1 MGKIWETDAP
11 VLIIDIWKTDGF
23 PGKVFINCGLSWI
36 SISFR
41 IYMTIHI
48 IPYLYMTIPGIFH
61 IIPWHS
67 IVDGHSFHGFSISMF
82 DWLLEGKP
90 SVPQLLPQPSPP
102 PRQALPRCHA
112 HQWAPAPVERQG
124 DWTWTWKW
132 LKGAPI
138 LAISIEKLMID
149 LSGLRGALVSDN
161 PPIYFNGKF
170 IGQIIQCLD
179 KAMEKK
185 GLRRTWWCLF
195 RRTLTSKWLRMRELQ
210 LKLSRFCTPDLNDT

>member
-36 SISFR
+36 FHI
-41 IYMTIHI
+41 IPYLYMTIHI
-48 IPYLYMTIPGIFH
+48 IPYLYIWQSLEF
-61 IIPWHS
+61 S
-67 IVDGHSFHGFSISMF
+67 RSFHDIPLLMVIPFMDFPYLYSIA
-82 DWLLEGKP
+82 GRRP
-90 SVPQLLPQPSPP
+90 SVPQLLPPSPP

-112 HQWAPAPVERQG
+112 HQWAPAAVERQG

-149 LSGLRGALVSDN
+149 LSGLRDSALVSDN
-161 PPIYFNGKF
+161 HPIYLG
-170 IGQIIQCLD
+170 LSWS
-179 KAMEKK
+179 
-185 GLRRTWWCLF
+185 GLRQSSNIFQW
-195 RRTLTSKWLRMRELQ
+195 
-210 LKLSRFCTPDLNDT
+210 PI